1 MMTVSLTA
9 DLEEYV
15 KTKIQSGQFNSPGE
29 IVRAGLQLLQEQD
42 ALRQIKLEQLRKDIA
57 VGIEAA
63 DRGELISS
71 EDVFRELYQRNR
83 EAAGKK

>member
-15 KTKIQSGQFNSPGE
+15 KTKIQSGQFNSSGE